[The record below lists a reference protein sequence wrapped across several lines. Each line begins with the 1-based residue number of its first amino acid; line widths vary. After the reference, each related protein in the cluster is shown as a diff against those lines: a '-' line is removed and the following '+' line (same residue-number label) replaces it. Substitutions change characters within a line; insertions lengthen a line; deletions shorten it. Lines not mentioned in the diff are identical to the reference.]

1 MRTMVIAAVAAMG
14 LTSGDAYAG
23 DGDAPAANTLFTQ
36 IPGVVA
42 QAPAGKLPSTG
53 TAQRQ
58 VRAAI
63 GPAITPGYLPLSSP
77 CQGRLGIDGV
87 GSRPVRRVC
96 DRADQPRC
104 GSPKWNSGKREASAS
119 GREA

>member
-23 DGDAPAANTLFTQ
+23 DGDAPAANTMFTQ

-53 TAQRQ
+53 TAQQ
-58 VRAAI
+58 T
-63 GPAITPGYLPLSSP
+63 GPSGNRSSHSPWLSPPIFTVPGMA
-77 CQGRLGIDGV
+77 
-87 GSRPVRRVC
+87 RR
-96 DRADQPRC
+96 
-104 GSPKWNSGKREASAS
+104 
-119 GREA
+119 